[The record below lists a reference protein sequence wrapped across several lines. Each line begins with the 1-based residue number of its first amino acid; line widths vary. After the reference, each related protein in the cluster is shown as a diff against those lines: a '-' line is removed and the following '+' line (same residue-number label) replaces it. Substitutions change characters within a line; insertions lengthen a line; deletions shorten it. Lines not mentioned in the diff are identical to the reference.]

1 MSEVTNKKNNG
12 CFNFDIDPM
21 VEVILDRGEQRL
33 VLREWLL
40 AKKLKKASDATGHR
54 CTERRY
60 WEAYTDDGN
69 MTI

>member
-33 VLREWLL
+33 ALREWQL
-40 AKKLKKASDATGHR
+40 ANKLKKASDATGHS
-54 CTERRY
+54 CT
-60 WEAYTDDGN
+60 
-69 MTI
+69 

>member
-1 MSEVTNKKNNG
+1 
-12 CFNFDIDPM
+12 M